1 MTSMTTDLLTR
12 LDAMHRLI
20 MKIRHHDLSGP
31 AAEQARRTVANLAL
45 QLRTEDITLIVVA
58 YRELQER
65 LAQMLAA
72 WQLNKDVIE
81 QGIHIALEAGVPAE
95 ADRLSERLAGISLLW
110 DQLHKALQ
118 DTDPVTYLN
127 ERK

>member
-1 MTSMTTDLLTR
+1 MTTDLMMR
-12 LDAMHRLI
+12 LQGIHRLT
-20 MKIRHHDLSGP
+20 MKVRRHELTVT
-31 AAEQARRTVANLAL
+31 AEEQARRAVANLAL
-45 QLRTEDITLIVVA
+45 QLRTDEVTLIVVA
-58 YRELQER
+58 LCELQER
-65 LAQMLAA
+65 LAQMLAS
-72 WQLNKDVIE
+72 WQLNKDGIK

-95 ADRLSERLAGISLLW
+95 ADRLNERLAGISLLW